1 MLGEGA
7 EVGPDERKRENMKC
21 GHCKASGPSITVEHV
36 WTCAQHGNY
45 AAPAP
50 APAAKVATLAD
61 EPVEGVYKDRN
72 GTLYK
77 VVESQNGHFYARAW
91 QDTVGAGDLAW
102 EYAGRRPLYHLTA
115 ADRLTAEDAAKFGH
129 LTGQCVFC
137 ARRLTDERSIAV
149 GYGPVCAE
157 REGLPWG
164 GTSE

>member
-1 MLGEGA
+1 
-7 EVGPDERKRENMKC
+7 MKC
-21 GHCKASGPSITVEHV
+21 GHCKTLGVTVEHV
-36 WTCAQHGNY
+36 WNCSQHGNY

-77 VVESQNGHFYARAW
+77 VVESQSGHFYAKAW
-91 QDTVGAGDLAW
+91 YEASESW

-115 ADRLTAEDAAKFGH
+115 ADRLTAEDASKFGH
-129 LTGQCVFC
+129 VTGQCVFC

-157 REGLPWG
+157 HNALPWG
-164 GTSE
+164 A